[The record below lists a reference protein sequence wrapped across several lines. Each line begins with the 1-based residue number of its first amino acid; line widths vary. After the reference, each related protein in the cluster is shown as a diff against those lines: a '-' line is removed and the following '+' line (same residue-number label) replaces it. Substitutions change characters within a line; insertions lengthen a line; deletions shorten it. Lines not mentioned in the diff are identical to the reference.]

1 MNYKTE
7 QESFWAGEF
16 GNDYVDRNK
25 SEKLLASKTTFF
37 SKVLSRTRG
46 VESVIEFGANI
57 GLNLRAIKRLLP
69 EVELS
74 SVEINK
80 KAVSLLEDIDNNKV
94 YPMSILEFKPDY
106 KRDLTFTAGVLIHIN
121 PDELDTVYKALYETS
136 KRYILV
142 YEYYNPVPVE
152 LEYRGNEGKLYKR
165 DFAGELIE
173 KYDLKLIDYG
183 FTYRRDANFPD
194 DDITWFLLE
203 K

>member
-7 QESFWAGEF
+7 QESFWAGKF
-16 GNDYVDRNK
+16 GNDYADRNK
-25 SEKLLASKTTFF
+25 SEKLLATKTILF
-37 SKVLSRTRG
+37 SKVLSRTHG
-46 VESVIEFGANI
+46 IESIIEFGANI
-57 GLNLRAIKRLLP
+57 GLNLKAIKRLLP

-74 SVEINK
+74 SVEINN
-80 KAVSLLEDIDNNKV
+80 KAVSLLENIEGNKV
-94 YPMSILEFKPDY
+94 YPISILDFKLDY

-121 PDELDTVYKALYETS
+121 PDELDAVYKTLYETS

-142 YEYYNPVPVE
+142 YEYYSPVPVE
-152 LEYRGNEGKLYKR
+152 LEYRDNEGKLYKR

-183 FTYRRDANFPD
+183 FVYRRDNNFPD

>member
-7 QESFWAGEF
+7 QETFWAGEF
-16 GNDYVDRNK
+16 GNDYVERNK
-25 SEKLLASKTTFF
+25 SEKLLASKTTLF
-37 SKVLSRTRG
+37 SKILSRTYG
-46 VESVIEFGANI
+46 IESIIEFGANI
-57 GLNLRAIKRLLP
+57 GLNLQAIKRLLP
-69 EVELS
+69 DVELS

-80 KAVSLLEDIDNNKV
+80 KAVNILEGIEGNKV
-94 YPMSILEFKPDY
+94 YPISILDFKPDY
-106 KRDLTFTAGVLIHIN
+106 QRDLTFTAGVLIHIN
-121 PDELDTVYKALYETS
+121 PDKLNMVYKALYETS

-173 KYDLKLIDYG
+173 KYNLKLIDYG
-183 FTYRRDANFPD
+183 FTYRRDANFPG